1 MRKENE
7 IIDLVEPEAE
17 PSTSASTEVQGG
29 DRETS
34 MCTRACVAYPNRLSF
49 FHVLHAMYVMCLP
62 PAPDIPILRHVIF
75 HPIETVPHL
84 TVALLTLAS
93 TGLLGHA
100 DGVRR
105 LV

>member
-34 MCTRACVAYPNRLSF
+34 MCTRACVAYPNRLFF
-49 FHVLHAMYVMCLP
+49 FHVFHAMYVMCLP
-62 PAPDIPILRHVIF
+62 PASDVPTLRYGKF
-75 HPIETVPHL
+75 HPVETVPHL
-84 TVALLTLAS
+84 IVALHTLAS